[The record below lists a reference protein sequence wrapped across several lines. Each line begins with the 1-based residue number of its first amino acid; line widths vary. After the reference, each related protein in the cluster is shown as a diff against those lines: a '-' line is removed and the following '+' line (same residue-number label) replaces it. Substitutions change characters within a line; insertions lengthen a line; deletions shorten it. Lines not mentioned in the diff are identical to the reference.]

1 MRKSALRVATLP
13 LVAAVLAAACRPDD
27 QPTRSIDPDAA
38 ERTRAELPAELV
50 ENLDSGN
57 AAYRAHDFELA
68 RERYRAAVAFDSSS
82 TAAWF
87 GVFIAERALGNA
99 EAAEEALKRA
109 RDLAPGASLIHGEE
123 DDG

>member
-1 MRKSALRVATLP
+1 VHAT
-13 LVAAVLAAACRPDD
+13 ACRPDD

-50 ENLDSGN
+50 EHLDSGN

-68 RERYRAAVAFDSSS
+68 REQYRAAVALDSTS

-87 GVFIAERALGNA
+87 GVFMAERALGNA
-99 EAAEEALKRA
+99 EAADEALSRA
-109 RDLAPGASLIHGEE
+109 QDLAPGASLIHGEE
-123 DDG
+123 DEG

>member
-1 MRKSALRVATLP
+1 MTTKRPRL
-13 LVAAVLAAACRPDD
+13 AVLGLLMASLAPACRPDD

-50 ENLDSGN
+50 AHLDSGS
-57 AAYRAHDFELA
+57 AAYRADDFEAA
-68 RERYRAAVAFDSSS
+68 REQYRAAVAMDSSV

-87 GVFIAERALGNA
+87 GVYMAERALGNA

-109 RDLAPGASLIHGEE
+109 QDLAPGASLIHGSE
-123 DDG
+123 DEG